1 MRPAGRRGRG
11 DQWRRAPRGKT
22 KKAPRVPF
30 LFKRKSCAKKRK
42 SPRACASPSEA
53 FSEAFY
59 PGRGS
64 RITSRSGFATAL
76 RFDSRAFFCTER
88 SYVLSEGVTSSPPLA
103 LPAKMK
109 RNRPGS
115 RPIFNPSIDP
125 ERPRCPRR
133 CGEKGSM
140 IGPKRLAQ
148 IPMRGSEAHSVDRSR
163 TPCRI
168 AGKARRAVRAA

>member
-1 MRPAGRRGRG
+1 
-11 DQWRRAPRGKT
+11 
-22 KKAPRVPF
+22 VPF

-42 SPRACASPSEA
+42 SPRACGLVPSA
-53 FSEAFY
+53 SEAFY
-59 PGRGS
+59 PGEWISNHAPNVALGFREGASFRLPRFFLDRSFIRTVRGS
-64 RITSRSGFATAL
+64 H
-76 RFDSRAFFCTER
+76 
-88 SYVLSEGVTSSPPLA
+88 SSPPLA
-103 LPAKMK
+103 LPAKKK

-115 RPIFNPSIDP
+115 LPIFNPSIDP

-140 IGPKRLAQ
+140 IGPKCLAQ